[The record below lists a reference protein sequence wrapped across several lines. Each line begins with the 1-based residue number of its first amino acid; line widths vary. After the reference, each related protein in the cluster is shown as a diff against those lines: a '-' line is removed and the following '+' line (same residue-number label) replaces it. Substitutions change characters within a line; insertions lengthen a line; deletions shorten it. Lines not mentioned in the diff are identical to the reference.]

1 VYVDSMV
8 CRDAVVEKAKGG
20 APNTDANENLGSALR
35 IEVGSVKFHFLFLAP
50 LILLSIPPQGLLG
63 LNIPVLIL
71 MMVSGM
77 AGNLLAR
84 KRFSSLTS
92 IALLCLLVWGRVA
105 DDLFNIKPPDTA
117 IFLVEFGMV
126 LFLMEANLV
135 LQTFETAHR
144 AHRGKSDELSNALE
158 ARLWIWL
165 RNQFS
170 RQGKIAVGSLGI
182 SLGLLP
188 LAGFTSISTEQLP
201 LTGALLLIAVIAL
214 LFLVTYRREPE
225 RRSRN
230 R

>member
-1 VYVDSMV
+1 MV
-8 CRDAVVEKAKGG
+8 CRGSFVEKAKGG
-20 APNTDANENLGSALR
+20 AANTTANKNLGSALR
-35 IEVGSVKFHFLFLAP
+35 IQVGAVKFHFLFLAP
-50 LILLSIPPQGLLG
+50 LVLFSIPPQGLLA

-71 MMVSGM
+71 ITVSGM

-84 KRFSSLTS
+84 KRLSTLAS
-92 IALLCLLVWGRVA
+92 IALVCLLLWGRVA
-105 DDLFNIKPPDTA
+105 GDLFNVKPPDTA

-135 LQTFETAHR
+135 LLTFETAHR
-144 AHRGKSDELSNALE
+144 AHREKNDELSNALE

-170 RQGKIAVGSLGI
+170 RQGRIAVGSLGI
-182 SLGLLP
+182 SLALLP

>member
-1 VYVDSMV
+1 MV
-8 CRDAVVEKAKGG
+8 RRGPLVEKAKGG
-20 APNTDANENLGSALR
+20 AANTTANKNLGLALR
-35 IEVGSVKFHFLFLAP
+35 IEVGAVKFHFLFLAP
-50 LILLSIPPQGLLG
+50 LVIFSIPPQSLLG

-135 LQTFETAHR
+135 LQTFETVHR
-144 AHRGKSDELSNALE
+144 THRGKNDELSNALE
-158 ARLWIWL
+158 TRLWIWL

-182 SLGLLP
+182 SLALLP
-188 LAGFTSISTEQLP
+188 FAGFTSISIEQLP

>member
-1 VYVDSMV
+1 MV
-8 CRDAVVEKAKGG
+8 CGGPAVEKAKGG
-20 APNTDANENLGSALR
+20 AANTTANKNLGSALR
-35 IEVGSVKFHFLFLAP
+35 IEVGAVKFHFLFLAP
-50 LILLSIPPQGLLG
+50 LVLFSIPLQGLLG

-71 MMVSGM
+71 ITVSGIS
-77 AGNLLAR
+77 GNLLAR
-84 KRFSSLTS
+84 KRLSTLTS
-92 IALLCLLVWGRVA
+92 IALLCLLVWGRVT
-105 DDLFNIKPPDTA
+105 DDLFSIKPPDTA

-135 LQTFETAHR
+135 LLTFEAAHR

-165 RNQFS
+165 QNQFS

-182 SLGLLP
+182 SLALLP

-201 LTGALLLIAVIAL
+201 ITGALLLIAVIAL

>member
-1 VYVDSMV
+1 VHVDSVV
-8 CRDAVVEKAKGG
+8 CRGPVVEKAEGG
-20 APNTDANENLGSALR
+20 EAHTTADSSLALSLR
-35 IEVGSVKFHFLFLAP
+35 IAVGTVKFHYLFLAP
-50 LILLSIPPQGLLG
+50 LVLFSTPPQGLLG
-63 LNIPVLIL
+63 LNILVLIL
-71 MMVSGM
+71 VTVSGM

-84 KRFSSLTS
+84 KQLSTLAS

-105 DDLFNIKPPDTA
+105 DDLFSFKPPDTA

-135 LQTFETAHR
+135 LLTFETAHR
-144 AHRGKSDELSNALE
+144 AHRGRSDELSNALE

-170 RQGKIAVGSLGI
+170 RQGKIALGSLGI
-182 SLGLLP
+182 SLALLP
-188 LAGFTSISTEQLP
+188 LAGFTSISSEQLP

-225 RRSRN
+225 RRSRS